1 MPQQK
6 EHTDIFSTEKRSDI
20 MSRVMSK
27 NTKVE
32 LAVRKW
38 LHSKG
43 YRFRLHRRDLPGIP
57 DIVLPKYK
65 IVIFVHGCFWHQ
77 HSGCKKATIPKQ
89 NREFWATKLARN
101 VQRDKEVELLLMEAG
116 WQVVTLWECEIKAHH
131 FEDTLLRYLESK

>member
-32 LAVRKW
+32 LAVRRW

-65 IVIFVHGCFWHQ
+65 IVILVHGCFWHQ

-89 NREFWATKLARN
+89 NREFWAIKLARN
-101 VQRDKEVELLLMEAG
+101 VQRDKEVELLLMESG
-116 WQVVTLWECEIKAHH
+116 WQIVTLWECEIKAHR